1 MSESITLS
9 LETLPEEYAAIR
21 FSPDAEVPAWAFG
34 GELASVTRTRDEL
47 SVVCRQDLLPG
58 EFPAERSFRVL
69 KVRGPLAFSQVGVV
83 DSLAHPLASAGIS
96 IFVLSTFDTDYV
108 LVRGADLD
116 TACTILLGAGHRIDA
131 HRAA

>member
-1 MSESITLS
+1 MSEPVTLG
-9 LETLPEEYAAIR
+9 LETLPEEYAVAR
-21 FSPDAEVPAWAFG
+21 FAPDAEVPTWVFG
-34 GELASVTRTRDEL
+34 GEFSAVTRTRDEL
-47 SVVCRQDLLPG
+47 SVVCRQDLLPA
-58 EFPAERSFRVL
+58 EFPAERSFRAL

-108 LVRGADLD
+108 LVREADLD
-116 TACTILLGAGHRIDA
+116 AARTILSGVGHRVDG